1 MGLCSIAAPRGP
13 PAGTALT
20 PNPSRGPSCP
30 QVSLRAGT
38 LRAFPRTRGR
48 GDARPAHPL
57 LQPHGAA
64 RLVGTGGAET
74 RGGRGAVPAAR
85 RDRDPPPEHTGTACL
100 EPAVP
105 EQRGAEPGMGGCSRC
120 GSSVPWGRGC
130 GETHRTPHPTASPPS
145 SPPSRQPA
153 TCECESWLRRAA
165 ELRFVVALGS
175 AVLAVPIR
183 AVFPDPPPS
192 PLPPRAAF
200 VALRGSAAA
209 QRPHAAGW
217 GRVPPCAPPPN

>member
-1 MGLCSIAAPRGP
+1 MPDPHIPSSSPAELPGWLGREGLRSEGVGEQCLRPGGTGTPPPNTPGPR
-13 PAGTALT
+13 AWSRRSRSSEA
-20 PNPSRGPSCP
+20 PSRGWAAAP
-30 QVSLRAGT
+30 
-38 LRAFPRTRGR
+38 
-48 GDARPAHPL
+48 
-57 LQPHGAA
+57 GAA
-64 RLVGTGGAET
+64 PPF
-74 RGGRGAVPAAR
+74 RGAGDAAR
-85 RDRDPPPEHTGTACL
+85 RTEPHIRPPLP
-100 EPAVP
+100 
-105 EQRGAEPGMGGCSRC
+105 
-120 GSSVPWGRGC
+120 
-130 GETHRTPHPTASPPS
+130 SP
-145 SPPSRQPA
+145 PPSRQPA

-192 PLPPRAAF
+192 PPPRAAF

>member
-57 LQPHGAA
+57 LQPRGAA
-64 RLVGTGGAET
+64 RLVGTGGAEI

-85 RDRDPPPEHTGTACL
+85 RDRDPPPPNTPGPRAWSRRSRSSEAPSRGWAAA
-100 EPAVP
+100 PGAAP
-105 EQRGAEPGMGGCSRC
+105 PFRGAGDAARRTEP
-120 GSSVPWGRGC
+120 
-130 GETHRTPHPTASPPS
+130 H
-145 SPPSRQPA
+145 
-153 TCECESWLRRAA
+153 
-165 ELRFVVALGS
+165 
-175 AVLAVPIR
+175 IR
-183 AVFPDPPPS
+183 P
-192 PLPPRAAF
+192 PLPPHPPRADSQQR
-200 VALRGSAAA
+200 VSVNRGSVEQLSSASSSLWA
-209 QRPHAAGW
+209 
-217 GRVPPCAPPPN
+217 PPC

>member
-1 MGLCSIAAPRGP
+1 MPDPHIPSSSPTELPGWLGREGLRPEGVGEQCLRPGGTGTP
-13 PAGTALT
+13 P
-20 PNPSRGPSCP
+20 
-30 QVSLRAGT
+30 
-38 LRAFPRTRGR
+38 PRTHRDRVPGA
-48 GDARPAHPL
+48 GGP
-57 LQPHGAA
+57 GAA
-64 RLVGTGGAET
+64 RRRAGDGRLLPVRLLRSVGPGM
-74 RGGRGAVPAAR
+74 R
-85 RDRDPPPEHTGTACL
+85 RDAPNPTSDRLSPPP
-100 EPAVP
+100 
-105 EQRGAEPGMGGCSRC
+105 
-120 GSSVPWGRGC
+120 
-130 GETHRTPHPTASPPS
+130 
-145 SPPSRQPA
+145 PPSRQPA

>member
-85 RDRDPPPEHTGTACL
+85 RDRDPPPRTHRDR
-100 EPAVP
+100 VP
-105 EQRGAEPGMGGCSRC
+105 GAGGPGAARRRAGDGRLLPVRLLRSVGPGMRRDA
-120 GSSVPWGRGC
+120 PN
-130 GETHRTPHPTASPPS
+130 PTSDRLSPPP
-145 SPPSRQPA
+145 PPSRQPA